1 MVILMSQILPILALL
16 CGVLFMMLG
25 VGLHGVLLPIR
36 GTDANFTS
44 YDLGWL
50 GAGYAIGFTI
60 GCIVI
65 PHLVRRVGHVRTFGA
80 LMAIVTVTILLTGL
94 DTSPLFWIILRSISG
109 FCIAGCYMVVE
120 SWLNERSSNESR
132 GSIFS
137 IYTVVALAA
146 LMGGQYMLV
155 LDDVI
160 ENPLVLFMICAML
173 YALAVVPTAVSKA
186 QSPAPLTHVKLDLRK
201 LYFNSPS
208 AFVGA
213 FICGI
218 ISAAWISFGPVFGSR
233 VDMSN
238 AEIATLLGV
247 TMIGSLIFQYP
258 LGRLSDIIDRRYVM
272 VLAGIVG
279 VCAGTALS
287 FLGAMHNFSI
297 LFYGSAVCYGAVI
310 FSIYSLVIAHANDY
324 ADAGDFVETS
334 SGMLIVYGLGTIAGP
349 LMTAFAMDMLGP
361 SGVFTT
367 TTIAHLAIAAYALY
381 RTFRRD
387 RAKESDRGEFQSTGL
402 TKAHTPESYALDP
415 RSDESESEE
424 ESLEQPEMLAPIKVE
439 S

>member
-137 IYTVVALAA
+137 IYT
-146 LMGGQYMLV
+146 
-155 LDDVI
+155 
-160 ENPLVLFMICAML
+160 
-173 YALAVVPTAVSKA
+173 T
-186 QSPAPLTHVKLDLRK
+186 
-201 LYFNSPS
+201 
-208 AFVGA
+208 
-213 FICGI
+213 
-218 ISAAWISFGPVFGSR
+218 
-233 VDMSN
+233 
-238 AEIATLLGV
+238 
-247 TMIGSLIFQYP
+247 
-258 LGRLSDIIDRRYVM
+258 
-272 VLAGIVG
+272 
-279 VCAGTALS
+279 
-287 FLGAMHNFSI
+287 
-297 LFYGSAVCYGAVI
+297 
-310 FSIYSLVIAHANDY
+310 
-324 ADAGDFVETS
+324 
-334 SGMLIVYGLGTIAGP
+334 
-349 LMTAFAMDMLGP
+349 
-361 SGVFTT
+361 
-367 TTIAHLAIAAYALY
+367 
-381 RTFRRD
+381 
-387 RAKESDRGEFQSTGL
+387 
-402 TKAHTPESYALDP
+402 
-415 RSDESESEE
+415 
-424 ESLEQPEMLAPIKVE
+424 
-439 S
+439 